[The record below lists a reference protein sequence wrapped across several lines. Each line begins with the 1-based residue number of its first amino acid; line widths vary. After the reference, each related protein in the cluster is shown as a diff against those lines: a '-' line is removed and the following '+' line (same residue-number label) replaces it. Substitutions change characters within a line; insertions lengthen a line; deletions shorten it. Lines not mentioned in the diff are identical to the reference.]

1 MGTFTWRANRL
12 CAATPPRQGVVV
24 DVGECAIERPKKK
37 PRACSSGKQKRHTL
51 KAQGLLERGTR
62 RILAVRVGK
71 GRRHDCHLFKASQTR
86 VHPSSPLDADTGHQ
100 GLQKLPANTHQPV
113 KATRKHPLTREQK
126 QANRRINSR
135 RVVVEHAIR
144 RLKVFRLL
152 GERYRNRRKRFGL
165 RLNLIAA
172 LTNLQL

>member
-1 MGTFTWRANRL
+1 M
-12 CAATPPRQGVVV
+12 
-24 DVGECAIERPKKK
+24 
-37 PRACSSGKQKRHTL
+37 
-51 KAQGLLERGTR
+51 
-62 RILAVRVGK
+62 RVGK
-71 GRRHDCHLFKASQTR
+71 GRRHDFRLFKESRVR
-86 VHPSSPLDADTGHQ
+86 VHPSVPIDADTGYQ
-100 GLQKLPANTHQPV
+100 GIQKLHAHTRKPT

-126 QANRRINSR
+126 RANRAINSR
-135 RVVVEHAIR
+135 RIVVEHAIR

>member
-1 MGTFTWRANRL
+1 M
-12 CAATPPRQGVVV
+12 
-24 DVGECAIERPKKK
+24 
-37 PRACSSGKQKRHTL
+37 
-51 KAQGLLERGTR
+51 LLERGTR
-62 RILAVRVGK
+62 CILAVRVGK
-71 GRRHDCHLFKASQTR
+71 GRRHDFHLFKRSQTR
-86 VHPSSPLDADTGHQ
+86 VQPTVEMFADTGYQ
-100 GLQKLPANTHQPV
+100 GLQKLHANTRKPA
-113 KATRKHPLTREQK
+113 KASRKHPLTREQK
-126 QANRRINSR
+126 RANRTINTR

>member
-1 MGTFTWRANRL
+1 MCPCTPTP
-12 CAATPPRQGVVV
+12 AA
-24 DVGECAIERPKKK
+24 
-37 PRACSSGKQKRHTL
+37 
-51 KAQGLLERGTR
+51 
-62 RILAVRVGK
+62 
-71 GRRHDCHLFKASQTR
+71 
-86 VHPSSPLDADTGHQ
+86 Q
-100 GLQKLPANTHQPV
+100 GLQKLHANTHKPS
-113 KATRKHPLTREQK
+113 KATKKRPLTSEQK
-126 QANRRINSR
+126 RANRQVNSR

>member
-1 MGTFTWRANRL
+1 M
-12 CAATPPRQGVVV
+12 
-24 DVGECAIERPKKK
+24 
-37 PRACSSGKQKRHTL
+37 
-51 KAQGLLERGTR
+51 LLETGTR
-62 RILAVRVGK
+62 RILAVCVGK
-71 GRRHDCHLFKASQTR
+71 GRRHDFHLFKQSQTR
-86 VHPSSPLDADTGHQ
+86 VHPSVEMFADTGYQ
-100 GLQKLPANTHQPV
+100 GLQKLHGLTRKPT
-113 KATRKHPLTREQK
+113 KATKKRPLDPEQK
-126 QANRRINSR
+126 RANRAINSR

>member
-1 MGTFTWRANRL
+1 M
-12 CAATPPRQGVVV
+12 
-24 DVGECAIERPKKK
+24 
-37 PRACSSGKQKRHTL
+37 
-51 KAQGLLERGTR
+51 LLETGTR

-71 GRRHDCHLFKASQTR
+71 GRRHDFHLYKQSQTR
-86 VHPSSPLDADTGHQ
+86 VHPSAPIHADTGYQ
-100 GLQKLPANTHQPV
+100 GLQKLHANTHKPS
-113 KATRKHPLTREQK
+113 KATKKRPLTSEQK
-126 QANRRINSR
+126 RANRQVNSR

>member
-1 MGTFTWRANRL
+1 M
-12 CAATPPRQGVVV
+12 
-24 DVGECAIERPKKK
+24 
-37 PRACSSGKQKRHTL
+37 
-51 KAQGLLERGTR
+51 LLETGTR
-62 RILAVRVGK
+62 RILAVCAGK
-71 GRRHDCHLFKASQTR
+71 GRRHDFHLYKQSRVR
-86 VHPSSPLDADTGHQ
+86 VHPSVSMHADTGYQ
-100 GLQKLPANTHQPV
+100 GLQKLHANTHKPA
-113 KATRKHPLTREQK
+113 KATKKHPLTREQK
-126 QANRRINSR
+126 QTNRQINSR